1 MFIVN
6 HLTESSNRAQEGRKK
21 TIKDQEEK
29 K

>member
-1 MFIVN
+1 MPVVN
-6 HLTESSNRAQEGRKK
+6 HLIESSNRAQEGRKK